1 MRIPLRAVGL
11 RFCGFVSLLALLSSP
26 VHSQAPGSGSDTAQT
41 TQAGAVPNRISP
53 AADWSSRVR
62 LRNHLPLW
70 ANAQNSTGAASA
82 DMTLN
87 MVLARSPEQQ
97 AALEQL
103 LVDQKNP
110 ASPEFHHWLTPTEF
124 GQRFGLSQSDIQSIT
139 NWLVAQGLRIHY
151 VSPSRTFI
159 GFGGS
164 AVAVGQAFG
173 TEIRNYSVR
182 GEARVSVSSDPVI
195 PAPLAP
201 VVKAIRGLYTID
213 DRPQHMMTQP
223 QAAGPN
229 LTLGNGAH
237 YMVPSDFSKIYDAV
251 VSASGYQQTIGIV
264 GRSRTNF
271 EDFNNFN
278 SVTEGYFQLPTEVVP
293 TSFGGVDPGPAY
305 TTTPPKSVSLG
316 EQSEATLDVTRA
328 GSIAHN
334 ANLLLVV
341 ATNASGGIA
350 ADAQYLIQTSPVPA
364 QVINISYG
372 ACEAQAGQSGVDF
385 WDTLFQQAAAE
396 GISVFVSSG
405 DSGASGCEQ
414 AFTTPVASPVAISPN
429 YICSSSYAT
438 CVGGTQFND
447 TATPSQ
453 YWGAS
458 NGNDLSSALQ
468 YIPEGAWNQ
477 PTDSQGNLQVVG
489 TGGGVSAFIATPKW
503 QKGPGVP
510 AARTGRYTPDVS
522 FSGSCHD
529 PYFAC
534 MAAAGASCVVDSSGS
549 FYFIGFCGTSAS
561 APSMAGV
568 AALLN
573 EKMQFSQGSLNPQ
586 IYALSANQPSTF
598 HDTTPSSSGVTSCDI
613 HTPSMCNNSTPGP
626 ASLTGGQAG
635 YALTSGYDMVTGVGS
650 VDVANFLTNFASA
663 LPVPTVTV
671 APSSTSVTPAD
682 PLTITVTVDGGSG
695 QPTATGII
703 RMSSADFNPPD
714 TALVNGSVTYNI
726 PAYTLGWSPD
736 GETFTAQYVPDSGS
750 SSVYGPAQASQEVN
764 VTALTPTV
772 NMNLSSTT
780 VTTADD
786 IVVNVSVAGPSGA
799 PVPTGL
805 LSVDAIAGTNYG
817 VSGKL
822 SGGSIKL
829 TIPAGVLAP
838 GDDYIEVT
846 YAPDQAARPVYLSTG
861 QTSGI
866 TVTQAPKTTP
876 SVSSMLSAS
885 TITLADSLTVNIKVT
900 PAAGSAAPT
909 GTVSV
914 TGNGRT
920 LAATLSGGSAQI
932 VAGAAWLPIGT
943 DTLTI
948 GYSGDNNTNAASIT
962 TSVVV
967 NKVASTLVVSPG
979 YPSITEDQSL
989 SVAVTVNAPDGVFIP
1004 TGTVIVASGSYTSS
1018 PVPLVVG
1025 QAILAIPAGS
1035 LTAGTDTLTASYS
1048 GDGNYSTATGTATVT
1063 VNAVP
1068 PGLTVAGTNVAI
1080 GTAGATTGNTS
1091 TITLT
1096 PAGGFTGSVSLT
1108 ASVTTSPAG
1117 AQNPPTLSFGSTT
1130 PVMITSTAAAH
1141 ATLTV
1146 TTTPAATS
1154 AVVPP
1159 PTHRSWIPAG
1169 GTALGLL
1176 VLFGIPARRRKLRA
1190 WLGMLLLFA
1199 GVSIGMTACGGGS
1212 SGSST
1217 PPAVTHPGTTAGT
1230 YVVTVTATSG
1240 AVTAKTTL
1248 QVIVD

>member
-1 MRIPLRAVGL
+1 
-11 RFCGFVSLLALLSSP
+11 
-26 VHSQAPGSGSDTAQT
+26 
-41 TQAGAVPNRISP
+41 VP
-53 AADWSSRVR
+53 

-124 GQRFGLSQSDIQSIT
+124 GQRFGLSKSDILSIT
-139 NWLVAQGLRIHY
+139 NWLAAQGLRINY

-164 AVAVGQAFG
+164 AAAVGQAFG
-173 TEIRNYSVR
+173 TEIRDYSVK

-195 PAPLAP
+195 PAPLSP

-213 DRPQHMMTQP
+213 DRPQHMMTVP

-229 LTLGNGAH
+229 LTLVNGAH

-305 TTTPPKSVSLG
+305 TTTPPKGVSLG

-328 GSIAHN
+328 GSIARN

-350 ADAQYLIQTSPVPA
+350 ADAQYLIQTSPVPV

-385 WDTLFQQAAAE
+385 WDSLFEQAAAE

-414 AFTTPVASPVAISPN
+414 AFTTPVASPAAISPN

-477 PTDSQGNLQVVG
+477 PTDSQGNSQVVG

-534 MAAAGASCVVDSSGS
+534 MAAAGASCVTDSSGS
-549 FYFIGFCGTSAS
+549 FYFVGFCGTSAS

-586 IYALSANQPSTF
+586 IYALAANQPSTF

-635 YALTSGYDMVTGVGS
+635 YALTSGYDMATGVGS
-650 VDVANFLTNFASA
+650 VDIADLLANFASA
-663 LPVPTVTV
+663 LPLPTVSIT
-671 APSSTSVTPAD
+671 PSAQTIRVSD
-682 PLTITVTVDGGSG
+682 PLTLTVNVDGGSG
-695 QPTATGII
+695 QPTATGTI
-703 RMSSADFNPPD
+703 RLTSSDYNPPD
-714 TALVNGSVTYNI
+714 ATLINGTVTYSI
-726 PAYTLGWSPD
+726 PAYTLAWSID
-736 GETFTAQYVPDSGS
+736 VNTFTAQYIPDDAS
-750 SSVYGPAQASQEVN
+750 SSVYGPVQSSNGVAVS
-764 VTALTPTV
+764 ALIPT
-772 NMNLSSTT
+772 LT
-780 VTTADD
+780 
-786 IVVNVSVAGPSGA
+786 VNVSSTSFTTAEDVGITVSAAGTAGAPTPTGTILVYVNGPSGQSISS
-799 PVPTGL
+799 T
-805 LSVDAIAGTNYG
+805 LSAG
-817 VSGKL
+817 SA
-822 SGGSIKL
+822 KL
-829 TIPAGVLAP
+829 TVPAGVLTP
-838 GDDYIEVT
+838 GT
-846 YAPDQAARPVYLSTG
+846 YSITATYTPDADGSKVYDISSNGTAPD
-861 QTSGI
+861 I
-866 TVTQAPKTTP
+866 TITQAPKTTP
-876 SVSSMLSAS
+876 SLSPTLPSS
-885 TITLADSLTVNIKVT
+885 ITLADSLTVDVKVT
-900 PAAGSAAPT
+900 PAAGAATPT
-909 GTVSV
+909 GSV
-914 TGNGRT
+914 TVASAGRT
-920 LAATLSGGSAQI
+920 TSGNLSAGSTQI
-932 VAGAAWLPIGT
+932 LIDPGWLPLGT
-943 DTLTI
+943 DALTI
-948 GYSGDNNTNAASIT
+948 SYSGDNNTNPTSANAAI
-962 TSVVV
+962 VVTKAV
-967 NKVASTLVVSPG
+967 PTVTIDPVLSTPA
-979 YPSITEDQSL
+979 DQ
-989 SVAVTVNAPDGVFIP
+989 DVFVQIDVKQARNLAQP
-1004 TGTVIVASGSYTSS
+1004 TGTVTVTSGSYTSPTLS
-1018 PVPLVVG
+1018 LTSG
-1025 QAILAIPAGS
+1025 SLSLNIPAGS
-1035 LTAGTDTLTASYS
+1035 LATGTDTLTASYS
-1048 GDGNYSTATGTATVT
+1048 GDGTYTAGTGTAPVT
-1063 VNAVP
+1063 INPVTP
-1068 PGLTVAGTNVAI
+1068 TLTVAGNNVTI
-1080 GTAGATTGNTS
+1080 GAPGATIGNIS
-1091 TITLT
+1091 TVTVT
-1096 PAGGFTGSVSLT
+1096 PGGLFTGSVDLT
-1108 ASVTTSPAG
+1108 AAVTTSPTG
-1117 AQNPPTLSFGSTT
+1117 AQNLPTLSFGSTT
-1130 PVMITSTAAAH
+1130 PVMITSTAAVD

-1146 TTTPAATS
+1146 TTTPATSS

-1159 PTHRSWIPAG
+1159 PTHRNWYPAA

-1176 VLFGIPARRRKLRA
+1176 VLFGIPARRRKLRE

-1199 GVSIGMTACGGGS
+1199 GVSIGMTACSGS

-1217 PPAVTHPGTTAGT
+1217 PPVTHPGTTAGT